1 MSEKAIGKCM
11 FCAKDVFDKD
21 IVSQTVKLEKEFKV
35 EVKDANGVRQ
45 ELRKEIIDDVYAPRV
60 AVLKDGRLACYEH
73 PGVLELSRGLPI
85 PPPKKRGALSPDEE
99 DTEED

>member
-11 FCAKDVFDKD
+11 FCAKDVFAKD

-35 EVKDANGVRQ
+35 EVKDENGIRQ
-45 ELRKEIIDDVYAPRV
+45 ETGKEIIDDVHAPRV
-60 AVLKDGRLACYEH
+60 AVLHDGRLACYAH
-73 PGVLELSRGLPI
+73 PGVLELSRKLPI
-85 PPPKKRGALSPDEE
+85 PPPKKRGMSPDEE